1 MENNKSFMKER
12 LKVTKKKERYMW
24 LLSQKI
30 VIDKVEIAGTIANS
44 LNNFFVNIGLNLAS
58 KIPKDLKFTLAKRI
72 QNYKKTL

>member
-1 MENNKSFMKER
+1 MKER

-44 LNNFFVNIGLNLAS
+44 FNNFFVNIGLNLAS
-58 KIPKDLKFTLAKRI
+58 KIPKDLKSALAKRI
-72 QNYKKTL
+72 QN

>member
-1 MENNKSFMKER
+1 MKER
-12 LKVTKKKERYMW
+12 LKVTKKKDMW